1 MRVRGRDQL
10 IVCGVYAHIGCQLTA
25 AEAFQRDIEPF
36 FVADALGDFSRDKH
50 MGAVT
55 WAADTC
61 ALTPQDLT
69 LERMRADV
77 AAVLHETPDSI
88 LDDDNLMDLGVD
100 SLRALNLS
108 LAWSEAV
115 PLEFSEL

>member
-1 MRVRGRDQL
+1 M
-10 IVCGVYAHIGCQLTA
+10 T
-25 AEAFQRDIEPF
+25 
-36 FVADALGDFSRDKH
+36 K
-50 MGAVT
+50 
-55 WAADTC
+55 
-61 ALTPQDLT
+61 LTPQDLT

-108 LAWSEAV
+108 LAWSEVV
-115 PLEFSEL
+115 PLEFSELAEHTTLAGWWSVVRARLRAAGHDA